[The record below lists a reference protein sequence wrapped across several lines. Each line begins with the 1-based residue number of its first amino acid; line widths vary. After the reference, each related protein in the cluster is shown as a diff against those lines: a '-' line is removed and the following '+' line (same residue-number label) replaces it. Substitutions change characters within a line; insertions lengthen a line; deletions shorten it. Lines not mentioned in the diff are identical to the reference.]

1 MSFCPTFSMFY
12 PTQQQVWAVLIPA
25 HSLARA
31 KDLVKIIL
39 TQKWRAQG
47 EEEGGKGGFPVSPVP
62 GMVLCTGLT
71 ERGPK
76 DPEVET

>member
-1 MSFCPTFSMFY
+1 MSFCPFFHVLSHPIARQDCSYPSTFPGQSQGSGEDH
-12 PTQQQVWAVLIPA
+12 PDPE
-25 HSLARA
+25 
-31 KDLVKIIL
+31 
-39 TQKWRAQG
+39 WRAQG